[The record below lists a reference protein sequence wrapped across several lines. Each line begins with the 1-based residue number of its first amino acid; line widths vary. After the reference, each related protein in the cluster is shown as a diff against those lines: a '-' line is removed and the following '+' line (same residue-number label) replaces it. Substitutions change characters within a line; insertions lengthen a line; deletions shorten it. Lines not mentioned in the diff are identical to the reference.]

1 MIVAADTG
9 LKRGG
14 SARRRPGVAHQ
25 AGQTLPL
32 IVVFMVVVLGM
43 AGLAIDLGD
52 GYFQRQQ
59 VQDAA
64 DAAALAGAME
74 IPTGSW
80 QSAATTYA
88 AKNDKPSDA
97 VSASYN
103 GTDTVTVTV
112 TRSVPTYLLSVF
124 GKSSI
129 TVSATASAKIEA
141 LAQVS
146 GHVSPYA
153 VTQQVYANG
162 TGTSLFLENQPGAYG
177 TIDLPTTSNTTG
189 GSCSGATNLG
199 TPPNVKA
206 ELSDTLPAGQLVV
219 GGCLSV
225 KSGASQ
231 PSATVVDALAP
242 GNDNIASDLQDIGN
256 NVYKV
261 IPQSWDDAS
270 GLPPRLLYVPIVN
283 TLPSGNGQATIT
295 GFAWFYMTHTTGSG
309 KTLQIN
315 GQFVSLQLPN
325 TGNTV
330 PYAPGANGQILT
342 TELTQ

>member
-1 MIVAADTG
+1 MIVAPRIDSDD
-9 LKRGG
+9 RIPQ
-14 SARRRPGVAHQ
+14 RRHVMHEG
-25 AGQTLPL
+25 GQTLPL
-32 IVVFMVVVLGM
+32 IVMFMVALLGM
-43 AGLAIDLGD
+43 AGLVIDLGD

-59 VQDAA
+59 VQNAA
-64 DAAALAGAME
+64 DAAALAGAIE

-88 AKNDKPSDA
+88 AKNDKPSDV
-97 VSASYN
+97 VSSSYN

-112 TRSVPTYLLSVF
+112 TRSVPTYILGLF

-162 TGTSLFLENQPGAYG
+162 AGTTLFLENQPGAYG
-177 TIDLPTTSNTTG
+177 TVDLPTATNTTG
-189 GSCSGATNLG
+189 GSCSGTTNLG

-206 ELSDTLPAGQLVV
+206 ELTDSLPAGQLVV

-231 PSATVVDALAP
+231 PAATVIDSLSP
-242 GNDNIASDLQDIGN
+242 GDDTMASDLQDTGN

-261 IPQSWDDAS
+261 IPQPWDDSS

-330 PYAPGANGQILT
+330 PYVPGANGQILT
-342 TELTQ
+342 AELTQ

>member
-1 MIVAADTG
+1 MIVATATDPKHSG
-9 LKRGG
+9 A
-14 SARRRPGVAHQ
+14 ARQRARLTHD

-32 IVVFMVVVLGM
+32 IVIFMVVVLGM

-59 VQDAA
+59 VQNAA

-88 AKNDKPSDA
+88 AKNDKPSDV

-112 TRSVPTYLLSVF
+112 TRSVPTYLLSLL

-146 GHVSPYA
+146 RHVSPYA

-162 TGTSLFLENQPGAYG
+162 TGTTLFLENQPGAYG

-206 ELSDTLPAGQLVV
+206 ELSDTLPAGQLVI

-231 PSATVVDALAP
+231 PSATVVDSLAP
-242 GNDNIASDLQDIGN
+242 GNDNMASDLQDIGN
-256 NVYKV
+256 NVHKV

-295 GFAWFYMTHTTGSG
+295 NFAWFYMTHTTGSG

-325 TGNTV
+325 SGNTV
-330 PYAPGANGQILT
+330 TYVPGANGQILT
-342 TELTQ
+342 AELTQ